1 MEKYENETIAA
12 IATALSDS
20 GIGIVRISGENAI
33 YIIDNIFRSAA
44 GRRILTKVQS
54 HTIHYGYIV
63 DSDENVIDEVMVA
76 VMKAPRSYTTEDT
89 DQLSWRCVGHAES
102 IGSGTACR
110 CQTGAAG

>member
-44 GRRILTKVQS
+44 GRRILTK
-54 HTIHYGYIV
+54 YIPPC
-63 DSDENVIDEVMVA
+63 I
-76 VMKAPRSYTTEDT
+76 T
-89 DQLSWRCVGHAES
+89 GES
-102 IGSGTACR
+102 G
-110 CQTGAAG
+110 

>member
-76 VMKAPRSYTTEDT
+76 ESSEELYHGRYSR

>member
-54 HTIHYGYIV
+54 HTIHYGYCHE
-63 DSDENVIDEVMVA
+63 SSEELYHG
-76 VMKAPRSYTTEDT
+76 RYSR